1 MVIVCVCEII
11 IKKTKKIGRV
21 VTKFASIKIVIESKT
36 SGLNLKKKKRL
47 ADLKVQSFALSQIR
61 KAHART

>member
-1 MVIVCVCEII
+1 M
-11 IKKTKKIGRV
+11 
-21 VTKFASIKIVIESKT
+21 TKFASIKIVIESKT